1 MESLNPEQQSND
13 LDVAKK
19 MEDERLRLQRQVRM
33 IQTDRLHRTMGV
45 HPKFRRQDNLL
56 RTLKK
61 EFLNLYKDLKIA
73 RSGAHKKNDR
83 KMKIDLERALFLRT
97 QTKQECI
104 EGLTLMDQID
114 GLLHRKNKQMTKL
127 KGVVNSN
134 NGQIEE
140 RRYLSENR
148 LTSAENKLEAAMWR
162 FNVVQCE
169 NKKIRD
175 EIEHMLKDRAIF
187 NQSWT
192 KMLNSLNKGKK
203 FLTDLFESSTL
214 AYDQRDEWCTKLK
227 SVQDKGKIDQMVQ
240 IQEMRDLQKVF
251 DHEMKLYNFLAK
263 KGVIRINKK
272 VQDREEAQKKK
283 HEEDIRKEIEYHRKI
298 LNDIHDYTEES
309 NADKIIETFQRVDK
323 ENFSIY
329 KLLND
334 FCAENEVLR
343 RNLRLIQ
350 QNIVDRKDW
359 NEMMEEKR
367 QKKLK
372 ELKQK
377 LEEQKHITEDK
388 RIQLKLKVELIYD
401 IMEKVNEIFKTLDC
415 SMEPYK
421 NLLGEKTPS
430 LHHLGLTFR
439 LITDKI
445 KEMVQITYYYERFV
459 QKKGDKTSSRLKK
472 YTVHPQ
478 PLDYW
483 TAPSIGLLVPADPCP
498 SCVEAR
504 WLSRVSDTPEVPFD
518 KQQVISAIRDL
529 SQDPAFERSDRIHPL
544 NECRVPRSRIILA
557 RRYMQY

>member
-1 MESLNPEQQSND
+1 MESLNTEQQSND

-19 MEDERLRLQRQVRM
+19 MEDERFRLQRQVRM

-61 EFLNLYKDLKIA
+61 EFLNLHKDLKIA

-104 EGLTLMDQID
+104 EGITLMDQID
-114 GLLHRKNKQMTKL
+114 GLLQRKNKQLIKL
-127 KGVVNSN
+127 KGVVSSN

-140 RRYLSENR
+140 RRNLSENR
-148 LTSAENKLEAAMWR
+148 LTSAENKLEAATRR

-175 EIEHMLKDRAIF
+175 EIEHMLNDRAIF

-240 IQEMRDLQKVF
+240 IQEMRDLQKAF

-272 VQDREEAQKKK
+272 EEEREEANKKK
-283 HEEDIRKEIEYHRKI
+283 EEEDIRKEIDYHTKI
-298 LNDIHDYTEES
+298 LDDIRDYTNEY
-309 NADKIIETFQRVDK
+309 NAERIIETFQRIDD

-329 KLLND
+329 KLLNE

-343 RNLRLIQ
+343 RNLKEIQ
-350 QNIVDRKDW
+350 RNIVDRKDW

-367 QKKLK
+367 QRKLEDLK
-372 ELKQK
+372 EK
-377 LEEQKHITEDK
+377 LEEQKIITEDK
-388 RIQLKLKVELIYD
+388 RNQLMSKVELIND
-401 IMEKVNEIFKTLDC
+401 TMDKVNEIFKVLDC

-421 NLLGEKTPS
+421 NLLGEKIPS
-430 LHHLGLTFR
+430 LHHLDLTFR

-445 KEMVQITYYYERFV
+445 KEMVQIAYYYLCR
-459 QKKGDKTSSRLKK
+459 SSL
-472 YTVHPQ
+472 
-478 PLDYW
+478 
-483 TAPSIGLLVPADPCP
+483 A
-498 SCVEAR
+498 
-504 WLSRVSDTPEVPFD
+504 LSS
-518 KQQVISAIRDL
+518 
-529 SQDPAFERSDRIHPL
+529 
-544 NECRVPRSRIILA
+544 
-557 RRYMQY
+557 

>member
-1 MESLNPEQQSND
+1 MDSLNTEQQND

-19 MEDERLRLQRQVRM
+19 MEDERFRLQRQVRM
-33 IQTDRLHRTMGV
+33 IQMDRLHRTMGV
-45 HPKFRRQDNLL
+45 HPKFRRQNNLL

-114 GLLHRKNKQMTKL
+114 GLLQRKNKQMIKL
-127 KGVVNSN
+127 KGVVSSN

-140 RRYLSENR
+140 RRNLSENR
-148 LTSAENKLEAAMWR
+148 LSSAENKLEAAMRR

-175 EIEHMLKDRAIF
+175 EIEHMLNDRALF

-240 IQEMRDLQKVF
+240 IQEMRDLQKAF
-251 DHEMKLYNFLAK
+251 DHEMKLYNFLAR

-272 VQDREEAQKKK
+272 EEEREEANKKK
-283 HEEDIRKEIEYHRKI
+283 QEDDIRKEIDYHTKI
-298 LNDIHDYTEES
+298 LDDIRDYTKEYNPEQ
-309 NADKIIETFQRVDK
+309 IMETFQRVDD

-343 RNLRLIQ
+343 RNLKEIQ
-350 QNIVDRKDW
+350 RNIVDRKDW

-367 QKKLK
+367 QKKLEDLK
-372 ELKQK
+372 EK
-377 LEEQKHITEDK
+377 LEEQKIITEDK
-388 RIQLKLKVELIYD
+388 RNQLMSKVELIND
-401 IMEKVNEIFKTLDC
+401 TMEKVNEIFKALEC

-445 KEMVQITYYYERFV
+445 KEMVQIAYYYERFV

-472 YTVHPQ
+472 YTVHPE

-483 TAPSIGLLVPADPCP
+483 TATPISFLVPADPCP

-504 WLSRVSDTPEVPFD
+504 WLSRVTDTLEVPFD
-518 KQQVISAIRDL
+518 KLQVISALTDL
-529 SQDPAFERSDRIHPL
+529 SEDPAFERSDRIHAL
-544 NECRVPRSRIILA
+544 SECRVPRSRLILA

>member
-1 MESLNPEQQSND
+1 MESLNTEQQSND

-19 MEDERLRLQRQVRM
+19 MEDERFRLQRQVRM

-61 EFLNLYKDLKIA
+61 EFLNLHKDLKIA

-114 GLLHRKNKQMTKL
+114 GLLQRKNKQMIKL
-127 KGVVNSN
+127 KGAVSSN

-140 RRYLSENR
+140 RRNLSENR
-148 LTSAENKLEAAMWR
+148 LTSAENKLEAATRR

-175 EIEHMLKDRAIF
+175 EIKHMLNDRAIF

-240 IQEMRDLQKVF
+240 IQEMRDLQKAF

-272 VQDREEAQKKK
+272 EEEREEAIKKK
-283 HEEDIRKEIEYHRKI
+283 QEEDIRKKIDYYTKI
-298 LNDIHDYTEES
+298 LDDIRDYTKEY
-309 NADKIIETFQRVDK
+309 NAEQIVETFQRVDD

-329 KLLND
+329 KLLNE

-343 RNLRLIQ
+343 RNLKEIQ
-350 QNIVDRKDW
+350 RNIVDRKDW

-367 QKKLK
+367 QRQLESLK
-372 ELKQK
+372 EK
-377 LEEQKHITEDK
+377 LEEQKITTEDK
-388 RIQLKLKVELIYD
+388 RNQLMSKVELIND
-401 IMEKVNEIFKTLDC
+401 TMDKVNEIFKALDC
-415 SMEPYK
+415 PTEPYK
-421 NLLGEKTPS
+421 NLLGEKIPS

-445 KEMVQITYYYERFV
+445 KEMVQVAYYYERFV
-459 QKKGDKTSSRLKK
+459 QKKGDKNSSRLKK
-472 YTVHPQ
+472 YTVHPE
-478 PLDYW
+478 PLDCW
-483 TAPSIGLLVPADPCP
+483 TATPISFLVPADPCP

-504 WLSRVSDTPEVPFD
+504 WLSRVSDTPEIPFD
-518 KQQVISAIRDL
+518 KLQIISALTDL
-529 SQDPAFERSDRIHPL
+529 SEDPAFERSDRIHPL
-544 NECRVPRSRIILA
+544 NECRVPRSRLILA